1 MSKIFLVEDNPAQ
14 LELLKRILE
23 LRKYQVFTAENGK
36 KALKKLSS
44 INEIPDIIISDIIM
58 PEMDGYE
65 FFKSVSQNP
74 LLNRIPF
81 LFISGKDA
89 PEDIRFGK
97 MLGVDDYL
105 TKPFN
110 YKDVLAIIAGKI
122 NRNKHNLE
130 YNKRMNEIIN
140 LEIGD
145 VQVSAPNDK
154 KNIIFLSVFWSDEKG
169 PQIMDYLPKEGK
181 YPFSLEK
188 ISIQLYQV
196 AISIYGN
203 EYFKEAEGIL
213 LNITNINRNGYLY
226 FDCYPDERVRGGM
239 RDYMLAIIAP
249 HITYFHSLRLKEML
263 RDFSSEIKKTK
274 TANLENSWNFIAELL
289 TK

>member
-23 LRKYQVFTAENGK
+23 FKNYQVFTAENGK

-44 INEIPDIIISDIIM
+44 MNEIPDIIISDIIM

-65 FFKSVSQNP
+65 FFKSVSQHP

-122 NRNKHNLE
+122 NRNKRNLE

-140 LEIGD
+140 LEIENA
-145 VQVSAPNDK
+145 QVSALNNK
-154 KNIIFLSVFWSDEKG
+154 ENIILLRVFWSDAKG
-169 PQIMDYLPKEGK
+169 PQLMDYLPKEEK
-181 YPFSLEK
+181 FPFSLEK
-188 ISIQLYQV
+188 ISIQIYQV
-196 AISIYGN
+196 AISVYGN

-213 LNITNINRNGYLY
+213 LNITNIKRNGYLY
-226 FDCYPDERVRGGM
+226 FDSYPDEGARGGM
-239 RDYMLAIIAP
+239 RDYMLAVIAP
-249 HITYFHSLRLKEML
+249 HITYFKSLELKEIL
-263 RDFSSEIKKTK
+263 SDFSSEIKKTK
-274 TANLENSWNFIAELL
+274 AANLEKYWNFIMEVLIE
-289 TK
+289 